1 MQCNNSHIIIL
12 IIIINNSTIIII
24 SSNSFCSFTELTKD
38 FCLCCKQSVAAKGEW
53 RTDPEAFKKDAE
65 QRKKKAALEE
75 EELIS
80 IQIFNDTHQYFID
93 IRKKMDDEYEEAMQ
107 WAAVHAS
114 KRSRKAF
121 ELKYTATHEQVM
133 KDIKDFEE
141 YIFGQEFQE
150 YLSDTRKRG
159 GSINLR
165 FN

>member
-1 MQCNNSHIIIL
+1 M
-12 IIIINNSTIIII
+12 
-24 SSNSFCSFTELTKD
+24 
-38 FCLCCKQSVAAKGEW
+38 
-53 RTDPEAFKKDAE
+53 
-65 QRKKKAALEE
+65 EE

-80 IQIFNDTHQYFID
+80 IQIFNDSHQYFID

-107 WAAVHAS
+107 LAAVHAS

-121 ELKYTATHEQVM
+121 KLKYTATHEQVM

>member
-1 MQCNNSHIIIL
+1 M
-12 IIIINNSTIIII
+12 
-24 SSNSFCSFTELTKD
+24 
-38 FCLCCKQSVAAKGEW
+38 
-53 RTDPEAFKKDAE
+53 
-65 QRKKKAALEE
+65 EE

-80 IQIFNDTHQYFID
+80 IQIFNDPHQYFID